1 MGNVLGFQPMYLL
14 VTFIVWAVI
23 FVTVIRQHTGLGY
36 RVASICVIAVLLEK
50 LVELVDIELGMCP
63 EMCPSFITEDIH
75 DNFFLPYR
83 SVSVSLNTWIFALE
97 GVTLLWWVLIRKPE
111 AMPLHDNP
119 TPAPPAPP
127 AVPHTV
133 PLRDDGAAHLHLRK
147 KIQPKM
153 EPPTSTPTSKGWGMT
168 GNTISY
174 GSGSY
179 NRFTID
185 NRTMHMS
192 AAAEQDPYTETAAD
206 FNA

>member
-23 FVTVIRQHTGLGY
+23 FVTMIRQHTGLGY

-63 EMCPSFITEDIH
+63 KMCPSFITEDIH

-97 GVTLLWWVLIRKPE
+97 CVTLLWWVLIRKPT
-111 AMPLHDNP
+111 P
-119 TPAPPAPP
+119 TAATPP
-127 AVPHTV
+127 AVPHPV
-133 PLRDDGAAHLHLRK
+133 PLRKDGAAHLHLRK
-147 KIQPKM
+147 KM
-153 EPPTSTPTSKGWGMT
+153 ESPTSTPTSKEWGMT

>member
-1 MGNVLGFQPMYLL
+1 MERCVVGNVLGFEPIYLL
-14 VTFIVWAVI
+14 VTFIGWAVI

-36 RVASICVIAVLLEK
+36 RVASICVTAVLLEK
-50 LVELVDIELGMCP
+50 LVELMDIELGMCP
-63 EMCPSFITEDIH
+63 KMCPSFITKDIH

-97 GVTLLWWVLIRKPE
+97 CVTLVWLVLIRKPE
-111 AMPLHDNP
+111 AMPLRDNP
-119 TPAPPAPP
+119 TPAPPA
-127 AVPHTV
+127 VPHPV
-133 PLRDDGAAHLHLRK
+133 PLREDCAAHLHLRK

-153 EPPTSTPTSKGWGMT
+153 EPPTSKEWGMT

-192 AAAEQDPYTETAAD
+192 AAAEQDPYMETAAD